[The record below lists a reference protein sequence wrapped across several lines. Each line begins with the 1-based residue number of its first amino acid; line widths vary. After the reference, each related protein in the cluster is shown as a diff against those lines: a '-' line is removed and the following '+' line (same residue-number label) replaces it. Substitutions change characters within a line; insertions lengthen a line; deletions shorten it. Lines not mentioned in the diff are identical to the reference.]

1 MNEMTTMTVRIPDD
15 KNERLKAFAL
25 HRKISIKKL
34 MEDMSAQA
42 SAEFDTEVRFRTLA
56 AVGNPKKGLDILEKF
71 DDHFGSSRSCDS

>member
-1 MNEMTTMTVRIPDD
+1 MTTMTVRIPDD

-56 AVGNPKKGLDILEKF
+56 AVGNPKKGLDILEIF
-71 DDHFGSSRSCDS
+71 DDHFGTSRSCDS